1 MKSRMAAIVYFCVGC
16 IAALAISFCL
26 AAQTQQRPAQYVVI
40 ALSTLGGT
48 DAAAQQ
54 VNSSGLIS
62 GDSNLT
68 GDTIEHAVLWR
79 PDGTIIDLGT
89 LGGPS
94 SGGSQVNE
102 NGLILGA
109 SETASI
115 DPLGENWGMLFNCN
129 LSGAPCEGYQHIVL
143 AVTWQ
148 KGVMTALPTLGGNNA
163 QVPPN
168 TGLNNKGEAVGFA
181 ENSTQDPSCA
191 TPQVLDYEAVIWGP
205 SRGEIREL
213 PPLPGDSIGGAFG
226 INDVGQVVGTTGP
239 CGFPS
244 YSLARHAVLWQN
256 GVVTNLPT
264 LGGLMSNVALSIN
277 NQGQTVGTSDL
288 PGDTATHA
296 VIWNGGK
303 VMDLGTLPGDY
314 FSFASGI
321 NDKGQVIAQSCD
333 INFNC
338 RVALW
343 QNGVMTD
350 LNALTP
356 PGSLYLV
363 VAQHINNQGEIT
375 GTGFDPSTGGTP
387 AFLAIPCNSN
397 RGGGNEGCVNG
408 ADVASGGLDI
418 TNEHAK
424 VILPDN
430 IRNLF
435 RSRWGWASR
444 TSR

>member
-1 MKSRMAAIVYFCVGC
+1 
-16 IAALAISFCL
+16 
-26 AAQTQQRPAQYVVI
+26 
-40 ALSTLGGT
+40 
-48 DAAAQQ
+48 
-54 VNSSGLIS
+54 
-62 GDSNLT
+62 
-68 GDTIEHAVLWR
+68 
-79 PDGTIIDLGT
+79 
-89 LGGPS
+89 
-94 SGGSQVNE
+94 VNE

-129 LSGAPCEGYQHIVL
+129 LSGAPCDGYQHISL

-163 QVPPN
+163 AVPPN
-168 TGLNNKGEAVGFA
+168 TGLNNKGEAVGLA
-181 ENSTQDPSCA
+181 ENGTQDPSCA
-191 TPQVLDYEAVIWGP
+191 APQVLDYEAVIWGP

-226 INDVGQVVGTTGP
+226 INEVGQVVGTTGP
-239 CGFPS
+239 SCGFPS

-277 NQGQTVGTSDL
+277 NRGQIVGTSDL

-397 RGGGNEGCVNG
+397 AGAGNEGCVNG

-435 RSRWGWASR
+435 QWRWGWASR
-444 TSR
+444 TIR